1 MADKPV
7 GETTK
12 NNDTRFKKGNKIGNR
27 FSSTNQPSPEAKREG
42 WLKRNELQEELTKR
56 VGKKLDYIFEN
67 ASPKELIDLI
77 KALLPPDKQVND
89 INFKNINPD
98 VIVETIEMR
107 KKSESYTKKLLDD

>member
-1 MADKPV
+1 MANKPAD
-7 GETTK
+7 ETTR
-12 NNDTRFKKGNKIGNR
+12 NDGRFQKGNKLGKK
-27 FSSTNQPSPEAKREG
+27 FSSEYQPSPEAKKEG

-56 VGKKLDYIFEN
+56 VGKKLDFIFEN

-89 INFKNINPD
+89 INFKNLNPD

-107 KKSESYTKKLLDD
+107 KKSESYTKKLLDDG